1 MRKSK
6 VIIVAVILLILIITG
21 YLERYGSER
30 VAKGEKE
37 ETSELILSELHTVW
51 PTEEWPTS
59 TPEEQGM
66 DSEKLVELFEY
77 IEQNDPRQLH
87 GLLIIRNGHIV
98 AEKYTSPYNEK
109 YPHNTY
115 SVTKS
120 LTSAIAGIAID
131 EGIINLNDR
140 VLDYFPDMTFE
151 NMSEEKENMTIE
163 QLLLMKTGIQ
173 WPEWD
178 SEESS
183 IQLFRVW
190 DNSKSLLQYYL
201 NQPIIKE
208 QVGEWNYDTG
218 APYVLGAIIE
228 RASGMTLNEYGKEKI
243 FDRIGM
249 DSLEFYVTNEGI
261 AHGGTYS
268 QMTPRDM
275 ARFGYLYLHD
285 GKWDGEQI
293 VPKEWV
299 KESLYPH
306 TEFDVYD
313 YDYGYYFYLNES
325 ENGRLFSARGAGGQ
339 WIIVVPELELIVIE
353 TGRSFER
360 ISLNEYIL
368 PAIKSESPLLAN
380 DQAYE
385 RLKELSEK
393 QK

>member
-120 LTSAIAGIAID
+120 LTSAIVGIAID

-178 SEESS
+178 SEESA

-190 DNSKSLLQYYL
+190 ENSKSPLQYYL
-201 NQPIIKE
+201 DQPIIKE

-261 AHGGTYS
+261 GHGGTYS

-325 ENGRLFSARGAGGQ
+325 ENGRVFSARGAGGQ
-339 WIIVVPELELIVIE
+339 WILVVPELELIVIE

-360 ISLNEYIL
+360 VSINEYIV

-380 DQAYE
+380 DQAYD

>member
-6 VIIVAVILLILIITG
+6 VIIAVVILLILIITG

-30 VAKGEKE
+30 AEKGEKE
-37 ETSELILSELHTVW
+37 ETSEVILSELPTVW

-59 TPEEQGM
+59 TPEDQGM
-66 DSEKLVELFEY
+66 DSEKLVEMFEY
-77 IEQNDPRQLH
+77 IEQNDDPRKLH
-87 GLLIIRNGHIV
+87 GLLIIRNGHII

-173 WPEWD
+173 WPELD
-178 SEESS
+178 SEDSA
-183 IQLFRVW
+183 IQVFRVW
-190 DNSKSLLQYYL
+190 ENSKKSLLQYYL
-201 NQPIIKE
+201 DQPIIKE

-218 APYVLGAIIE
+218 AAYVLGAIIE
-228 RASGMTLNEYGKEKI
+228 RASGMTLNEYGKEKV

-249 DSLEFYVTNEGI
+249 DSLEFYVTNDGI

-299 KESLYPH
+299 KESLHPH
-306 TEFDVYD
+306 TELGST
-313 YDYGYYFYLNES
+313 DYGYYFYLTEG
-325 ENGRLFSARGAGGQ
+325 ENGREFSARGANGQ

-353 TGRSFER
+353 TARNFER
-360 ISLNEYIL
+360 LSIREYIV

-380 DQAYE
+380 EQAYA
-385 RLKELSEK
+385 RSKELMEK
-393 QK
+393 Y